1 MLPEPATLGALIN
14 AAAMRWPDLTAL
26 QDENGRRSSFSQL
39 RDAMRSVSR
48 AFLAKGA
55 CKGDR
60 IAIWAPNAGTWAIV
74 AAGAMQ
80 IGLVLVPLN
89 TRFKGSEAADILRR
103 AGVSRLFTV
112 RGFFSIDYAGM
123 LQGHD
128 LPLLREIVFIEALD
142 VWLDGEKI
150 GEPLLDAAIASV
162 GPDDI
167 ADILFTSGTT
177 GWPKGA
183 MSSHSQNLRSF
194 EAWSDA
200 VGLAEGD
207 RYLIVNPFF
216 HSFGYKAGWLACLLR
231 GATALPV
238 ASFDASLVLARI
250 DAERVTVLPGPPT
263 IFQSLLDA
271 PDRDRYDLSSL
282 RLAVTGAASV
292 PASLIRRM
300 RDDLGITDVL
310 TAYGLTESCG
320 IVSAT
325 HSGDPVELVAESCG
339 KPIPGVEVRI
349 VDDTNGDVPRGSPGE
364 LLVRGFNVMPGY
376 LDDPHATA
384 EAIDG
389 NGWLRT
395 GDIATQDERGYLR
408 ITDRAKDM
416 FICGGFN
423 CYPAEIEARLLDHP
437 DVARVAVVG
446 RPDLRMGEVAHAV
459 IVASPGAARDTGALL
474 LWCRAEM
481 ANYKAPRSIEWVD
494 SLPTNAAGKIQRFL
508 LKPNA
513 RVVPVQDEPERS

>member
-1 MLPEPATLGALIN
+1 MLPQPATLGALID
-14 AAAMRWPDLTAL
+14 AAAARWPDHVAL
-26 QDENGRRSSFSQL
+26 QEEDGSRFSFVEL
-39 RDAMRSVSR
+39 RDSIRAVSS

-55 CKGDR
+55 RKGDR
-60 IAIWAPNAGTWAIV
+60 IGIWAPNAGAWAIV

-112 RGFFSIDYAGM
+112 RGFLGIDYAGM
-123 LQGHD
+123 LKGHD
-128 LPLLREIVFIEALD
+128 LPDLREIVFLD
-142 VWLDGEKI
+142 TLEEWLADDRVDDTT
-150 GEPLLDAAIASV
+150 LDAAVAVI
-162 GPDDI
+162 GPDDV

-183 MSSHSQNLRSF
+183 MSGHSQNLRSF

-200 VGLAEGD
+200 VGLTEGD

-250 DAERVTVLPGPPT
+250 AAESVTVLPGPPT

-271 PDRDRYDLSSL
+271 PDRVQHDLSSL

-300 RDDLGITDVL
+300 RDELGIADVL

-320 IVSAT
+320 VVSAT
-325 HSGDPVELVAESCG
+325 HAGDPVELVAESCG
-339 KPIPGVEVRI
+339 TPIPGVDVRL
-349 VDDTNGDVPRGSPGE
+349 VDDAGQDVAVGTPGE
-364 LLVRGFNVMPGY
+364 LLVRGFNVMLGY
-376 LDDPHATA
+376 LDNPKATA

-389 NGWLRT
+389 DGWLRT
-395 GDIATQDERGYLR
+395 GDIATQDVRGYLR

-446 RPDLRMGEVAHAV
+446 RPDARMGEVGHAV
-459 IVASPGAARDTGALL
+459 IVPTPGASRDTAALL
-474 LWCRAEM
+474 RWCRDEM

-494 SLPTNAAGKIQRFL
+494 ALPTNAAGKIQRFL
-508 LKPNA
+508 LKPDA
-513 RVVPVQDEPERS
+513 TT

>member
-1 MLPEPATLGALIN
+1 VLPEPATLGALID
-14 AAAMRWPDLTAL
+14 AAALRWPDRLAL
-26 QDENGRRSSFSQL
+26 QEENGDRSSFSEL
-39 RDAMRSVSR
+39 RDAVRTVSR
-48 AFLAKGA
+48 ALLAKGA
-55 CKGDR
+55 RKGDR
-60 IAIWAPNAGTWAIV
+60 IAIWAPNAGAWEIV

-103 AGVSRLFTV
+103 AKVSRVFTV
-112 RGFFSIDYAGM
+112 QGFLGIDYAGM
-123 LQGHD
+123 LKGHD
-128 LPLLREIVFIEALD
+128 LPDLSEIVFLD
-142 VWLDGEKI
+142 SLDDWLAGETSDDAS
-150 GEPLLDAAIASV
+150 LDAATANV
-162 GPDDI
+162 GPDDV

-200 VGLAEGD
+200 VGLTEGD

-238 ASFDASLVLARI
+238 ASFDANAVLARI

-271 PDRDRYDLSSL
+271 PDRTRHDLSSL

-292 PASLIRRM
+292 PPSLIGRM
-300 RDDLGITDVL
+300 RDDLGIADVL

-325 HSGDPVELVAESCG
+325 HAGDPVELVAESCG
-339 KPIPGVEVRI
+339 VPIPGVDVRL
-349 VDDTNGDVPRGSPGE
+349 VDDAGRDVPVGTPGE
-364 LLVRGFNVMPGY
+364 LLVRGFNVMLGY
-376 LDDPHATA
+376 LDDPKATA
-384 EAIDG
+384 EAVDEG
-389 NGWLRT
+389 GWLRT
-395 GDIATQDERGYLR
+395 GDIATQDARGYLR

-416 FICGGFN
+416 FISGGFN

-437 DVARVAVVG
+437 DVARVAVIG
-446 RPDLRMGEVAHAV
+446 RPDPRMGEVAHAV
-459 IVASPGAARDTGALL
+459 IVPTPGASKDTAALL

-481 ANYKAPRSIEWVD
+481 ANYKAPRSVEWVD
-494 SLPTNAAGKIQRFL
+494 ALPTNAAGKIQRFL
-508 LKPNA
+508 LKPEA
-513 RVVPVQDEPERS
+513 AS